1 MVAPGLA
8 LALSRSGGR
17 AVPVVDHQD
26 GLGRASV
33 VIPCYRY
40 GHYLAGAVRAALD
53 QPGLEVEVIVVDDA
67 SPDDSGDRADD
78 LARADPRVTV
88 IRHRSNQGHI
98 ATYNDGLEAATGDWV
113 ALVSADDL
121 LTPGALTRAAA
132 LMTEHPA
139 VGFAYGRARHF
150 GGVPPT
156 PRLDASHWIVWPG
169 EAWLRAR
176 CRTAHN
182 VIASPEVVVR
192 GSVLRSVGGYRAD
205 LPHSGDLE
213 MWMRV
218 AAVSDVGYVVG
229 PDQALYRQHQ
239 DNMHTTTFRA
249 GQQDGAAIDL
259 RHRWAAFRA
268 VLDDDARPLAVGAAL
283 DTEARRALAAEALDR
298 ILSARAHGR
307 EGRVVEELVGLWQEI
322 VPEAEAHRGRALA
335 LGECSPLRSRSAWLP
350 RAARNRLRN
359 ELRWWRLNQVGA

>member
-1 MVAPGLA
+1 MVAPELA

-17 AVPVVDHQD
+17 AVPVVPHED
-26 GLGRASV
+26 LGRASV

-40 GHYLAGAVRAALD
+40 GHYLADAVRAALD
-53 QPGLEVEVIVVDDA
+53 QPGLAVEVIVVDDA
-67 SPDDSGDRADD
+67 SPDDSGDVAED
-78 LARADPRVTV
+78 LARDDERISV
-88 IRHRSNQGHI
+88 IRHRTNRGHI
-98 ATYNDGLEAATGDWV
+98 ATYNDGLEAAGGDWV

-132 LMTEHPA
+132 LMAEHPG
-139 VGFAYGRARHF
+139 VGFTYGRARHF
-150 GGVPPT
+150 VGLPPT
-156 PRLDASHWIVWPG
+156 PRLEASHWVVWPG

-192 GSVLRSVGGYRAD
+192 GSVLRAVGGYRAD

-239 DNMHTTTFRA
+239 DNMHVRTFRA
-249 GQQDGAAIDL
+249 DQQEGAAIDL

-268 VLDDDARPLAVGAAL
+268 VLDDGGRPVLSGSGLGAV
-283 DTEARRALAAEALDR
+283 ARRTLAAEALDL
-298 ILSARAHGR
+298 IVSARARGHDD
-307 EGRVVEELVGLWQEI
+307 RVVDDLVELWQEL
-322 VPEAEAHRGRALA
+322 VPAPVAGRGRTLA
-335 LGECSPLRSRSAWLP
+335 LGECSSLRSRSAWLP
-350 RAARNRLRN
+350 RAARHRLRN
-359 ELRWWRLNQVGA
+359 HLRWWRMNQVGV